1 MPNLASSPQHI
12 LLSLTGLA
20 LTGFL
25 ALTYLA
31 FHQPMFYQATAVL
44 AANASKV
51 TSDTTIIHHQSHHP
65 LSHPNSH
72 QNHYQNQQ
80 HQQAKQHNHQADGES
95 ASSPSQNA
103 IFKSKSPVSSE
114 QNSRLVDALLV
125 MGGIGCHWFKYSLK
139 NAIIE
144 QFQVIIQY
152 ARPSKYAN
160 LNPTF
165 FVIFLD

>member
-44 AANASKV
+44 AANASIV
-51 TSDTTIIHHQSHHP
+51 TSDTMVSHHQSHH
-65 LSHPNSH
+65 LVSHPNS
-72 QNHYQNQQ
+72 YQSQQ
-80 HQQAKQHNHQADGES
+80 PKQHNHQADGES

-125 MGGIGCHWFKYSLK
+125 MGGLGCH
-139 NAIIE
+139 
-144 QFQVIIQY
+144 
-152 ARPSKYAN
+152 
-160 LNPTF
+160 
-165 FVIFLD
+165 

>member
-1 MPNLASSPQHI
+1 MPNLASSPHHT

-80 HQQAKQHNHQADGES
+80 PKQYNHQADGES

-125 MGGIGCHWFKYSLK
+125 MGGIGCHWFEYSLK
-139 NAIIE
+139 NATIK

>member
-1 MPNLASSPQHI
+1 MPNLASSPHHT
-12 LLSLTGLA
+12 LLSLTGLS

-80 HQQAKQHNHQADGES
+80 PKQHNHQADGDS

-125 MGGIGCHWFKYSLK
+125 MGGIGCH
-139 NAIIE
+139 
-144 QFQVIIQY
+144 
-152 ARPSKYAN
+152 
-160 LNPTF
+160 
-165 FVIFLD
+165 

>member
-1 MPNLASSPQHI
+1 MPNLASSPHHT

-31 FHQPMFYQATAVL
+31 FHQPISVL
-44 AANASKV
+44 AANASTV
-51 TSDTTIIHHQSHHP
+51 TSDTTISHHQSNHS
-65 LSHPNSH
+65 LSHLNG
-72 QNHYQNQQ
+72 YQSQQ
-80 HQQAKQHNHQADGES
+80 HQQPKQHNHQADGES

-125 MGGIGCHWFKYSLK
+125 MGGVGCH
-139 NAIIE
+139 
-144 QFQVIIQY
+144 
-152 ARPSKYAN
+152 
-160 LNPTF
+160 
-165 FVIFLD
+165 

>member
-1 MPNLASSPQHI
+1 MPNLASSPHHT
-12 LLSLTGLA
+12 LLSLTGLS

-44 AANASKV
+44 AANGSQV
-51 TSDTTIIHHQSHHP
+51 TSDKMVSYHQSHHP

-80 HQQAKQHNHQADGES
+80 HQQAKQHNHQADGDS

-125 MGGIGCHWFKYSLK
+125 MGGIGCH
-139 NAIIE
+139 
-144 QFQVIIQY
+144 
-152 ARPSKYAN
+152 
-160 LNPTF
+160 
-165 FVIFLD
+165 

>member
-31 FHQPMFYQATAVL
+31 FHQPTSVL
-44 AANASKV
+44 AVNASTA
-51 TSDTTIIHHQSHHP
+51 TSDTMVSHHQSHQP
-65 LSHPNSH
+65 LSHTNS
-72 QNHYQNQQ
+72 YQSQQ
-80 HQQAKQHNHQADGES
+80 PKQHNHQADGKS

-103 IFKSKSPVSSE
+103 IFKSKSPAKSPVSSE

-125 MGGIGCHWFKYSLK
+125 MGGIGCH
-139 NAIIE
+139 
-144 QFQVIIQY
+144 
-152 ARPSKYAN
+152 
-160 LNPTF
+160 
-165 FVIFLD
+165 

>member
-1 MPNLASSPQHI
+1 MPNLASSPHHT

-31 FHQPMFYQATAVL
+31 FHQPTSVL
-44 AANASKV
+44 AANARKV
-51 TSDTTIIHHQSHHP
+51 TSDTMV
-65 LSHPNSH
+65 SHPNSH

-80 HQQAKQHNHQADGES
+80 HQQPKQHNHQADGES

-103 IFKSKSPVSSE
+103 IFKSKSPAKSPLSSE

-125 MGGIGCHWFKYSLK
+125 MGGIGCH
-139 NAIIE
+139 
-144 QFQVIIQY
+144 
-152 ARPSKYAN
+152 
-160 LNPTF
+160 
-165 FVIFLD
+165 

>member
-1 MPNLASSPQHI
+1 MPNLASSPHHT

-31 FHQPMFYQATAVL
+31 FHQPTSVL
-44 AANASKV
+44 AANASTV
-51 TSDTTIIHHQSHHP
+51 TSDTMVSHHQSHHSV
-65 LSHPNSH
+65 SHLNSH

-80 HQQAKQHNHQADGES
+80 HQQPKQYNHQADGES

-103 IFKSKSPVSSE
+103 IFERPVKSHAKSPVSSE

-125 MGGIGCHWFKYSLK
+125 MGGIGCH
-139 NAIIE
+139 
-144 QFQVIIQY
+144 
-152 ARPSKYAN
+152 
-160 LNPTF
+160 
-165 FVIFLD
+165 

>member
-1 MPNLASSPQHI
+1 MPNLASSPHHT
-12 LLSLTGLA
+12 LLLLTGLA

-44 AANASKV
+44 AANAITV
-51 TSDTTIIHHQSHHP
+51 TSDTMVSHHQSHHP
-65 LSHPNSH
+65 LSHPNS
-72 QNHYQNQQ
+72 YQNQQ
-80 HQQAKQHNHQADGES
+80 PKHHNHQADGES

-103 IFKSKSPVSSE
+103 IFKSKNSVKSPVSSQ
-114 QNSRLVDALLV
+114 QNSRLVNALLV

-139 NAIIE
+139 NAAIK
-144 QFQVIIQY
+144 QFQVIIRY
-152 ARPSKYAN
+152 AHPSKYAN

-165 FVIFLD
+165 FMIFLD

>member
-1 MPNLASSPQHI
+1 MPNLASSPHHA
-12 LLSLTGLA
+12 LLLLKGLALTGLA

-31 FHQPMFYQATAVL
+31 FHQPMFHQPTSVL

-51 TSDTTIIHHQSHHP
+51 TSDTMVSHHQSHHP

-80 HQQAKQHNHQADGES
+80 HQQPKHHNHQADGES

-103 IFKSKSPVSSE
+103 IFKSKNSVKSPVSSQ

-125 MGGIGCHWFKYSLK
+125 MGGLGCH
-139 NAIIE
+139 
-144 QFQVIIQY
+144 
-152 ARPSKYAN
+152 
-160 LNPTF
+160 
-165 FVIFLD
+165 

>member
-1 MPNLASSPQHI
+1 MPNLASSPHHT

-44 AANASKV
+44 AANGSKA
-51 TSDTTIIHHQSHHP
+51 TSDTMVSYHHSHHP

-80 HQQAKQHNHQADGES
+80 HQQPKHHNHQADGEL

-103 IFKSKSPVSSE
+103 IFKSKSPAKSPIPSE

-125 MGGIGCHWFKYSLK
+125 MGGLGCHGFKYSLK
-139 NAIIE
+139 NVTIE
-144 QFQVIIQY
+144 QF
-152 ARPSKYAN
+152 
-160 LNPTF
+160 
-165 FVIFLD
+165 

>member
-1 MPNLASSPQHI
+1 MPNLASSPHHA
-12 LLSLTGLA
+12 LLLLKGLALTGLA

-31 FHQPMFYQATAVL
+31 FHQATAVL

-80 HQQAKQHNHQADGES
+80 HQQAKQHNHQSDGES

-103 IFKSKSPVSSE
+103 IFERPVKSHAKSPVSSE

-125 MGGIGCHWFKYSLK
+125 MGGIGCH
-139 NAIIE
+139 
-144 QFQVIIQY
+144 
-152 ARPSKYAN
+152 
-160 LNPTF
+160 
-165 FVIFLD
+165 

>member
-1 MPNLASSPQHI
+1 MPNLASSPHHA
-12 LLSLTGLA
+12 LLLLKGLA

-44 AANASKV
+44 AANASIV
-51 TSDTTIIHHQSHHP
+51 TSDTMV
-65 LSHPNSH
+65 SH

-80 HQQAKQHNHQADGES
+80 HQQPKQHNHQADGES

-103 IFKSKSPVSSE
+103 TFERPAKSPVSSQ

-125 MGGIGCHWFKYSLK
+125 MGGLGCH
-139 NAIIE
+139 
-144 QFQVIIQY
+144 
-152 ARPSKYAN
+152 
-160 LNPTF
+160 
-165 FVIFLD
+165 

>member
-1 MPNLASSPQHI
+1 MPNLASSPHHT
-12 LLSLTGLA
+12 LLSLTELA

-44 AANASKV
+44 AANGSKA
-51 TSDTTIIHHQSHHP
+51 TSDTMVSYHHSHHP

-80 HQQAKQHNHQADGES
+80 HQQPKQHNHQADGEL

-103 IFKSKSPVSSE
+103 IFERPVKSSVKSPVSSE
-114 QNSRLVDALLV
+114 QSSRLVNALLV
-125 MGGIGCHWFKYSLK
+125 MGGLGCHWFKYSLK
-139 NAIIE
+139 NVTIE
-144 QFQVIIQY
+144 QF
-152 ARPSKYAN
+152 
-160 LNPTF
+160 
-165 FVIFLD
+165 

>member
-1 MPNLASSPQHI
+1 MPNLASSPHHT
-12 LLSLTGLA
+12 LLSLTGLS

-44 AANASKV
+44 AANGSQV
-51 TSDTTIIHHQSHHP
+51 TSDTMVSHHQSHHP
-65 LSHPNSH
+65 LSHPNSY

-80 HQQAKQHNHQADGES
+80 QQQPKQHNHQADGES

-103 IFKSKSPVSSE
+103 IFERPVKSLIPSE

-125 MGGIGCHWFKYSLK
+125 MGGLGCH
-139 NAIIE
+139 
-144 QFQVIIQY
+144 
-152 ARPSKYAN
+152 
-160 LNPTF
+160 
-165 FVIFLD
+165 

>member
-1 MPNLASSPQHI
+1 MPNLASSPHHA
-12 LLSLTGLA
+12 LLLLKGLA

-44 AANASKV
+44 AANASIV
-51 TSDTTIIHHQSHHP
+51 TSDKMVSYHHSHHP

-72 QNHYQNQQ
+72 QNQQ
-80 HQQAKQHNHQADGES
+80 PSHQANGES

-103 IFKSKSPVSSE
+103 IFKSKSPAKSPIPSE

-125 MGGIGCHWFKYSLK
+125 MGGLGCH
-139 NAIIE
+139 
-144 QFQVIIQY
+144 
-152 ARPSKYAN
+152 
-160 LNPTF
+160 
-165 FVIFLD
+165 

>member
-80 HQQAKQHNHQADGES
+80 HQQAKQHNHQSDGES

-103 IFKSKSPVSSE
+103 IFERPVKSHAKSPVSSE

-125 MGGIGCHWFKYSLK
+125 MGGIGCH
-139 NAIIE
+139 
-144 QFQVIIQY
+144 
-152 ARPSKYAN
+152 
-160 LNPTF
+160 
-165 FVIFLD
+165 

>member
-1 MPNLASSPQHI
+1 MPNLASSPHHT

-44 AANASKV
+44 AANASKA
-51 TSDTTIIHHQSHHP
+51 TSDTMVSHHP
-65 LSHPNSH
+65 LSHLNS
-72 QNHYQNQQ
+72 YQSQQ
-80 HQQAKQHNHQADGES
+80 PKQHNHQADGES

-103 IFKSKSPVSSE
+103 IFKSKRPAKSPVSSE

-125 MGGIGCHWFKYSLK
+125 MGGIGCH
-139 NAIIE
+139 
-144 QFQVIIQY
+144 
-152 ARPSKYAN
+152 
-160 LNPTF
+160 
-165 FVIFLD
+165 

>member
-1 MPNLASSPQHI
+1 MPNLASSPHHT

-31 FHQPMFYQATAVL
+31 FHQPTSVL
-44 AANASKV
+44 AANASIV
-51 TSDTTIIHHQSHHP
+51 TSDKMVSHHP

-80 HQQAKQHNHQADGES
+80 HQQPKQHNHQADGDS

-125 MGGIGCHWFKYSLK
+125 MGGLGCH
-139 NAIIE
+139 
-144 QFQVIIQY
+144 
-152 ARPSKYAN
+152 
-160 LNPTF
+160 
-165 FVIFLD
+165 